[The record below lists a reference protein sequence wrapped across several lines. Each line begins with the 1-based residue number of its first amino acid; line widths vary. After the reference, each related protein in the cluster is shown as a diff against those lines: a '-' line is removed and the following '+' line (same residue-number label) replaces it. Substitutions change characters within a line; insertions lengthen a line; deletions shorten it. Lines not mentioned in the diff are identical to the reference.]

1 MAQPWGAHQP
11 AMRTPHRPSTH
22 KSREAAMKILI
33 RIMLAEDQPIIRQGL
48 RYIIDAQPDMTVVGE
63 AADGDEALQA
73 ALRTTPDLVLMD
85 IRMPKRDGIEATRN
99 ILEVLPDTKVVLLTT
114 FDVQEY
120 VLDGIRA
127 GAVGYLLKDAETRM
141 LLEGI
146 RAAHQGA
153 VMYRSVASAG
163 ALAQAIRT
171 GSAGLLPSDQ
181 GHALLDPLTQREQEV
196 LQQ

>member
-22 KSREAAMKILI
+22 KSREAAMETII
-33 RIMLAEDQPIIRQGL
+33 RIVLAEDQPIIRQGL

-73 ALRTTPDLVLMD
+73 AIRMTPDLGLMD
-85 IRMPKRDGIEATRN
+85 VRMPRGDGIEATRT
-99 ILEVLPDTKVVLLTT
+99 IREASPDTKVVLLTT
-114 FDVQEY
+114 FDIQEY
-120 VLDGIRA
+120 VLEGIRA
-127 GAVGYLLKDAETRM
+127 GAVGYLLKDAETRV

-153 VMYRSVASAG
+153 VMYRSVA
-163 ALAQAIRT
+163 
-171 GSAGLLPSDQ
+171 
-181 GHALLDPLTQREQEV
+181 
-196 LQQ
+196 